1 MNKHAISPPRR
12 FSPSHPA
19 AISVVEGR
27 RSQISAELMRAEE
40 LRGKVMKCRD
50 FRRDLDLS
58 AEELVSLLELARHV
72 KQFPNLYRESL
83 QGRYISLLF
92 EKPSLRTRLTFELA
106 AKQLGGDAVTVV
118 GPIGD
123 REPLK
128 DVARNLDR
136 WTHGI
141 VARVFWQQTIEDL
154 AHWSK
159 VPVVNAL
166 SDLYHPCQALA
177 DAQTMIEHLGSLR
190 GRKLCYLGDGNN
202 VAHSL
207 ALTVSRLGMDFAIAA
222 PQGYEP
228 RDEVWKDVEAL
239 ASAHGVRVMVTSEP
253 RAALEGAD
261 AVYTDVW
268 ASMGLEHETTQRRID
283 FKDFTVSEQ
292 LMRFANPEAIFM
304 HCLPAHRDE
313 EVTDAVMESH
323 QSVVFDQAENRLHAQ
338 KALLL
343 MLLGSE

>member
-1 MNKHAISPPRR
+1 MVS
-12 FSPSHPA
+12 SD
-19 AISVVEGR
+19 
-27 RSQISAELMRAEE
+27 
-40 LRGKVMKCRD
+40 LRQ
-50 FRRDLDLS
+50 DLDLTS
-58 AEELVSLLELARHV
+58 EELPHLLELAHHL
-72 KQFPNLYRESL
+72 KKYPQLYNKVLE
-83 QGRYISLLF
+83 GRYLSLLF

-128 DVARNLDR
+128 DIARNLDR

-159 VPVVNAL
+159 VPVINAL

-177 DAQTMIEHLGSLR
+177 DAQTLQEHLGDLR
-190 GRKLCYLGDGNN
+190 GRKMTYLGDGNN

-207 ALTVSRLGMDFAIAA
+207 ALTLTRLGMHFAIAA

-228 RDEVWKDVEAL
+228 NDEVWKVVECT
-239 ASAHGVRVMVTSEP
+239 ASEHGATVTVVQDP
-253 RAALEGAD
+253 KVALEGAD

-268 ASMGLEHETTQRRID
+268 ASMGLEHERVQRRID
-283 FKDFTVSEQ
+283 FHGYTVSED
-292 LMRFANPEAIFM
+292 LMAEAKPGALFM

-313 EVTDAVMESH
+313 EVTDGVMESAG
-323 QSVVFDQAENRLHAQ
+323 SVVFDQAENRLHAQ
-338 KALLL
+338 KALLV
-343 MLLGSE
+343 MLLGNPAD